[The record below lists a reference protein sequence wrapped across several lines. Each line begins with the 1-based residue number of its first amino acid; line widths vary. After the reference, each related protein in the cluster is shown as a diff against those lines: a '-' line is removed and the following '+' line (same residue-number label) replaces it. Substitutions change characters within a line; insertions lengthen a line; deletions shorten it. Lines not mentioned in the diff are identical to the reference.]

1 MKHHESWKNMKYR
14 THGTQTHLNVWHLKK
29 ARCYFCCCFMCF
41 PLVFVFSFHLDTCSC
56 QFSAFSSILSFRY
69 AFCCISCDFTC
80 FFNSRLV
87 SLHFAT
93 MFYNF
98 EMRPYAICLY
108 FVVRDDKQT
117 EKPDSQ
123 CPPGKVISTLQF
135 AQLFPTL
142 FTIHNKISNKQQR
155 TTKSN

>member
-1 MKHHESWKNMKYR
+1 MTYQVCVCVCVCSLAFY
-14 THGTQTHLNVWHLKK
+14 LNV
-29 ARCYFCCCFMCF
+29 
-41 PLVFVFSFHLDTCSC
+41 PSCSC
-56 QFSAFSSILSFRY
+56 QFSAFSSILYFRY

-93 MFYNF
+93 MFHNF